1 MTVIASNVNE
11 PLPEPVVRGLRG
23 TTHVDE
29 VNIDCEAFF
38 NDKGKWG
45 EHYREKVSMRCC
57 EWRKT
62 PCEVNRE
69 DLVSLLSLSCS
80 VCDNLATLDR
90 LT

>member
-11 PLPEPVVRGLRG
+11 PLPEPEVRGLRG

-45 EHYREKVSMRCC
+45 EHYIGKKFRCAVVNGEKRHV
-57 EWRKT
+57 K
-62 PCEVNRE
+62 
-69 DLVSLLSLSCS
+69 
-80 VCDNLATLDR
+80 
-90 LT
+90 LTEKIW